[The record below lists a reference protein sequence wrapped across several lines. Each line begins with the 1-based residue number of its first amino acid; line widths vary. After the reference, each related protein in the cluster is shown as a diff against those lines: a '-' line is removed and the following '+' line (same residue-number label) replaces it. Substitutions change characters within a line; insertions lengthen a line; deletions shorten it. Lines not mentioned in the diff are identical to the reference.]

1 MRTRLQELRKAAG
14 FKSAKAFADYMNMSV
29 GTYTDY
35 EQGRRTFS
43 LDKAWDFCDALG
55 CTLDELAGREWPPSG
70 QARPPDGL
78 APDERLVLDAMGRV
92 NEDGR
97 AKILDDASLV
107 AESPRYAKS
116 AQGESAGAQGA

>member
-14 FKSAKAFADYMNMSV
+14 FKSAKAFADYMDISV

-35 EQGRRTFS
+35 EQGRRMFS

-55 CTLDELAGREWPPSG
+55 CSLDELAGRQWPPPG
-70 QARPPDGL
+70 QEYPPDGL
-78 APDERLVLDAMGRV
+78 SPDERLVLDAMDRV
-92 NEDGR
+92 SDEGR
-97 AKILDDASLV
+97 ARIVDDASLV

-116 AQGESAGAQGA
+116 EQDETAGVQGA